1 MPFLGKTPG
10 SPKNINVML
19 DAITTSATATYNLTK
34 DSAAYTPKS
43 AQTLL
48 VSLNGVTQAPVAAYT
63 VSGST
68 IVFASALTSTDVIDY
83 IIVFEGDVTSITASD
98 VGAGEIATSM
108 LADDAVTAAKIADDA
123 VVAAAIADDAITSA
137 LIADDAITS
146 ALIADDA
153 VVQAA
158 IADDAVDEAR
168 LQISNAGSNGQVLSK
183 ESGNTGGLTWI
194 TSGGLYSAW
203 TIQTATLG
211 SSEAAAS
218 GDQII
223 CNHASTAI
231 VITLPA
237 SPSNGD
243 TVIIKNVGAATVT
256 VGRAGNN
263 INSVAAD
270 ATMPVGNAAQLV
282 FTGDATIGWTVL

>member
-1 MPFLGKTPG
+1 
-10 SPKNINVML
+10 
-19 DAITTSATATYNLTK
+19 
-34 DSAAYTPKS
+34 
-43 AQTLL
+43 
-48 VSLNGVTQAPVAAYT
+48 
-63 VSGST
+63 
-68 IVFASALTSTDVIDY
+68 
-83 IIVFEGDVTSITASD
+83 
-98 VGAGEIATSM
+98 
-108 LADDAVTAAKIADDA
+108 A
-123 VVAAAIADDAITSA
+123 VVAAAIADDAVTA
-137 LIADDAITS
+137 AK
-146 ALIADDA
+146 IADDA

>member
-1 MPFLGKTPG
+1 MPFLGTTPG
-10 SPKNINVML
+10 SKLNTNVML

-34 DSAAYTPKS
+34 DSAAYTPS
-43 AQTLL
+43 NAQTLL
-48 VSLNGVTQAPVAAYT
+48 VSLNGVTQAPVAAYN

-68 IVFASALTSTDVIDY
+68 IVFASALTSNDVIDY
-83 IIVFEGDVTSITASD
+83 IIVFEGDITSITASNISTGD
-98 VGAGEIATSM
+98 ITGSM

-123 VVAAAIADDAITSA
+123 VVAAAIADDAVTA
-137 LIADDAITS
+137 AK
-146 ALIADDA
+146 IADDA

>member
-1 MPFLGKTPG
+1 MPFLGKNPG
-10 SPKNINVML
+10 NAVIADASVTSVKIL
-19 DAITTSATATYNLTK
+19 DAT
-34 DSAAYTPKS
+34 
-43 AQTLL
+43 
-48 VSLNGVTQAPVAAYT
+48 
-63 VSGST
+63 
-68 IVFASALTSTDVIDY
+68 
-83 IIVFEGDVTSITASD
+83 
-98 VGAGEIATSM
+98 IATVDI
-108 LADDAVTAAKIADDA
+108 ANDAVTAAK
-123 VVAAAIADDAITSA
+123 
-137 LIADDAITS
+137 
-146 ALIADDA
+146 
-153 VVQAA
+153 